1 MKRTTKLL
9 DSKQMLQ
16 LLRKKV
22 LIYIENG
29 GSQRQWAIDHGIDA
43 AYLSRMLNGERGL
56 TTKTLDALGFE
67 KVVTV
72 RYREKRNDG

>member
-1 MKRTTKLL
+1 
-9 DSKQMLQ
+9 MLQ

-29 GSQRQWAIDHGIDA
+29 GSQRQWAIDHRIDA

-56 TTKTLDALGFE
+56 TAKTLDALGFE

-72 RYREKRNDG
+72 RYREKQNED